1 MKNNIIY
8 SCSKCDAQYS
18 KWTGRCLECGG
29 WGTIKETSAVAARIQ
44 NLKDKKVRAPAGKTV
59 NFSNIVGQEVPRLKT
74 GLEEFDRVLGG
85 GLAPGGLTLLGGEPG
100 IGKSTL
106 VLQIANA
113 LSSGVI
119 EEATSSYVIARR
131 EATKQSRTSTG
142 SPRPFGARD
151 DNKKILYISGEESA
165 EQVKLRFDRL
175 KLQPRQLEFL
185 GETNVETICA
195 TIEQIKPALAIMD
208 SIQTLVSV
216 EVAGPAGNPTQLKAA
231 CAKLTET
238 AKTTR
243 VPIIIIGHVTK
254 EGSLG
259 GPKTLEHIVDT
270 VLYLEGDK
278 FHQFRILRAVK
289 NRFGSTAEAGIFEMT
304 SLGLKEVKNPSEA
317 FLSGRGEPVP
327 GSIITCL
334 IAGSRPILLEI
345 QALVT
350 RTNFGYPQRRAS
362 GFDLNRLQ
370 VLIAV
375 LAKRTGLP
383 LESYDVFL
391 NVIGG
396 LKADEPAA
404 DLAVVL
410 AIASALKNKNLPPD
424 LVAFGEVGLG
434 GEVRAV
440 AQMERR
446 LMEARK
452 MGLKYAVL
460 PPGKEPLKITGLKI
474 AHIKNVK
481 EVVENIISR
490 AEGQKFSPAR
500 IV

>member
-1 MKNNIIY
+1 MKSGSTIF

-18 KWTGRCLECGG
+18 KWTGRCLECGS
-29 WGTIKETSAVAARIQ
+29 WSTIKETAAMAAQIK
-44 NLKDKKVRAPAGKTV
+44 NLKDKKNSAPAGKTI
-59 NFSNIVGQEVPRLKT
+59 NFGNIIGQEVSRLKT
-74 GLEEFDRVLGG
+74 GMDEFDRVLGG

-106 VLQIANA
+106 VLQIASV
-113 LSSGVI
+113 LPTKVL
-119 EEATSSYVIARR
+119 YV
-131 EATKQSRTSTG
+131 
-142 SPRPFGARD
+142 
-151 DNKKILYISGEESA
+151 SGEESA

-185 GETNVETICA
+185 GETNLETICA
-195 TIEQIKPALAIMD
+195 TIEHLSPSLAIVD
-208 SIQTLVSV
+208 SIQTIASV
-216 EVAGPAGNPTQLKAA
+216 EVTGPAGNPTQLKAA

-238 AKTTR
+238 AKSTR

-304 SLGLKEVKNPSEA
+304 GLGLKEVKNPSAA

-327 GSIITCL
+327 GSVITCL

-410 AIASALKNKNLPPD
+410 AIASALKSKNVPPD

-434 GEVRAV
+434 GEVRTV
-440 AQMERR
+440 SQTERR
-446 LMEARK
+446 LSEAQK

-460 PPGKEPLKITGLKI
+460 PQTKELLKNSGLKI

-481 EVVENIISR
+481 EVVEKIIS
-490 AEGQKFSPAR
+490 
-500 IV
+500 

>member
-1 MKNNIIY
+1 M
-8 SCSKCDAQYS
+8 
-18 KWTGRCLECGG
+18 
-29 WGTIKETSAVAARIQ
+29 VAAQIK
-44 NLKDKKVRAPAGKTV
+44 NLKDKKNSAPAGKTI
-59 NFSNIVGQEVPRLKT
+59 NFGNIIGQEVTRLKT
-74 GLEEFDRVLGG
+74 GMDEFDRVLGG
-85 GLAPGGLTLLGGEPG
+85 GLAPGGLILLGGEPG

-106 VLQIANA
+106 VLQIASA
-113 LSSGVI
+113 LPTKVL
-119 EEATSSYVIARR
+119 YV
-131 EATKQSRTSTG
+131 
-142 SPRPFGARD
+142 
-151 DNKKILYISGEESA
+151 SGEESA

-185 GETNVETICA
+185 EETNLETICA
-195 TIEQIKPALAIMD
+195 TIEQIKPALAIVD
-208 SIQTLVSV
+208 SIQTIVSV
-216 EVAGPAGNPTQLKAA
+216 EVAGTAGNPTQLKAA
-231 CAKLTET
+231 CAKLTEI
-238 AKTTR
+238 AKDTK
-243 VPIIIIGHVTK
+243 VPIILIGHVTK

-278 FHQFRILRAVK
+278 FHQFRILRSVK

-304 SLGLKEVKNPSEA
+304 TLGLKEVKNPSEA

-375 LAKRTGLP
+375 LAKRTNLP
-383 LESYDVFL
+383 LESYDIFL
-391 NVIGG
+391 NVVGG

-434 GEVRAV
+434 GEVRPV

-446 LMEARK
+446 LSEAQK

-460 PPGKEPLKITGLKI
+460 PPTKEILKSSGLKI

-481 EVVENIISR
+481 EVVE
-490 AEGQKFSPAR
+490 K
-500 IV
+500 IVK